1 MADGDKVVSYTDQI
15 LADMHTVLQSILTE
29 LEAQTVLLTT
39 IAEA

>member
-1 MADGDKVVSYTDQI
+1 MADGDKVILAADQI
-15 LADMHTVLQSILTE
+15 LADMHTVLQSILIE